1 MKCLGIDYGKKRVG
15 IAISDDEGVFAFPFV
30 ILQNDIELLKNIK
43 NICQKEK
50 IEEIILGESK
60 NLSGHD
66 NKIMKDIN
74 KFKKELQSEI
84 EFTIYLEKEFLTTVF
99 AREKIFKQK
108 GNVARKIKKE
118 KDAAA
123 DASAAALIL
132 QRFLDRKN
140 QK

>member
-15 IAISDDEGVFAFPFV
+15 IAISDDKGVFAFPFV
-30 ILQNDIELLKNIK
+30 ILQNDINLFRNIK

-50 IEEIILGESK
+50 IEEIVIGESK

-66 NKIMKDIN
+66 NKIMEDIN
-74 KFKKELQSEI
+74 KFKEKIKAEI
-84 EFTIYLEKEFLTTVF
+84 ELPIYLEKEFLTTVF

-108 GNVARKIKKE
+108 ENVARKIKKE

>member
-1 MKCLGIDYGKKRVG
+1 
-15 IAISDDEGVFAFPFV
+15 
-30 ILQNDIELLKNIK
+30 LQNDIELLKNIK

-66 NKIMKDIN
+66 NKIMGDIN

-132 QRFLDRKN
+132 QRFLDRRN